1 MKMKK
6 QIRSLL
12 LEDQERFVRKG
23 LFGSPGDSF
32 SMRIPGQPE
41 FLLVRP
47 ESEKPE
53 SVPMN
58 CPGNDITGVHARLYR
73 ARADAGALLIGNTPW
88 STALAGIATTIP
100 ILFDEQARHIGK
112 VESPL
117 REGDLEGL
125 ETAIEGGANI
135 ALIGEQRLCLG
146 VTPERIV
153 FNTELF
159 EKCAK
164 AFVIAHSS
172 GQRIRRIP
180 WWVCAIAGGRL
191 KKDQERAA
199 ESLAAGRIPEGMN
212 AY

>member
-1 MKMKK
+1 MKK
-6 QIRSLL
+6 QIRTLL
-12 LEDQERFVRKG
+12 LKDQERFIKKG

-41 FLLVRP
+41 FLLLRP

-53 SVPMN
+53 SVSLN
-58 CPGNDITGVHARLYR
+58 CPGNDITGMHARLYR
-73 ARADAGALLIGNTPW
+73 ARVDAGALLIGNTPW
-88 STALAGIATTIP
+88 SAALAGIEATIP
-100 ILFDEQARHIGK
+100 ILFDEQARHLGK

-117 REGDLEGL
+117 RDGDLEGL
-125 ETAIEGGANI
+125 QNAIAGGANI
-135 ALIGEQRLCLG
+135 AIMGEQRLCLG

-164 AFVIAHSS
+164 AFVIARSS
-172 GQRIRRIP
+172 GQRIRIIP
-180 WWVCAIAGGRL
+180 WWVRSIAGGRL
-191 KKDQERAA
+191 KKDQVRAA